1 MAKYR
6 SYRYKSIKKICGRYQ
21 VIDEKEEEICT
32 PFGSGLVPEREVN
45 RELVKSPDTP
55 YVVVEKFLVADYYN
69 RGLYDYE
76 IYTNGV
82 RDEIEVDGWKF
93 PFLFEDVPV
102 WNKGNYCHMACLS
115 PKGKTVDL
123 EYVDTGAVGLFESFE
138 FISKFEDEEELE
150 MYWGLRNELKFN
162 ASGIADFAKLREE
175 IESRIK
181 KFEDSDLFIVK
192 ELKSLYN
199 QCVER
204 IKYFANN
211 LKEI

>member
-1 MAKYR
+1 
-6 SYRYKSIKKICGRYQ
+6 
-21 VIDEKEEEICT
+21 
-32 PFGSGLVPEREVN
+32 
-45 RELVKSPDTP
+45 
-55 YVVVEKFLVADYYN
+55 
-69 RGLYDYE
+69 
-76 IYTNGV
+76 
-82 RDEIEVDGWKF
+82 
-93 PFLFEDVPV
+93 
-102 WNKGNYCHMACLS
+102 
-115 PKGKTVDL
+115 
-123 EYVDTGAVGLFESFE
+123 
-138 FISKFEDEEELE
+138 

-211 LKEI
+211 LKEL